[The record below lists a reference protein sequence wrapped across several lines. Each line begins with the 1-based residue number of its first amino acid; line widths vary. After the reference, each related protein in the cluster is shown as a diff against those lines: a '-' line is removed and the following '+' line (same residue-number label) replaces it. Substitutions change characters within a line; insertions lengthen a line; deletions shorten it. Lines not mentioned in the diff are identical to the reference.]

1 MNTSSPNA
9 VAVCAVDDDP
19 YAADV
24 VATGKWLASALDLE
38 PLFVHVLRDDSG
50 RRPAALADD
59 LGLAL
64 DQARVVA
71 AETPAQGILRA
82 VDEHAARLVVMG
94 SRGQGAVASAVM
106 GSATRRVVASRQ
118 VPVVVVR
125 AGSLPV
131 RFGGPVLCGI
141 ADDSADEVA
150 VARAAGRIAS
160 RLDVP
165 LVLVHALEFGAYR
178 TGSARLPGPRVEGDR
193 RQAEHKVA
201 SVVAELPAGLQTEVR
216 IRDGS
221 AAATVVAVAD
231 ERSADLIVLGHRARG
246 ALATVVTGSTALE
259 VIAEG
264 GRTTMLLPPQ
274 LAAGLLTAR

>member
-71 AETPAQGILRA
+71 ADTPAQGILRA

-94 SRGQGAVASAVM
+94 SRGQGPVASAVM

-118 VPVVVVR
+118 VPVVGR
-125 AGSLPV
+125 AGGSLPV
-131 RFGGPVLCGI
+131 RFGGPVLWG
-141 ADDSADEVA
+141 SRTT
-150 VARAAGRIAS
+150 ARMRW
-160 RLDVP
+160 
-165 LVLVHALEFGAYR
+165 
-178 TGSARLPGPRVEGDR
+178 RLPAPR
-193 RQAEHKVA
+193 
-201 SVVAELPAGLQTEVR
+201 AGSRHVLTSRSCWFTRLSSAHTGRVR
-216 IRDGS
+216 
-221 AAATVVAVAD
+221 
-231 ERSADLIVLGHRARG
+231 
-246 ALATVVTGSTALE
+246 ALAGSK
-259 VIAEG
+259 
-264 GRTTMLLPPQ
+264 GR
-274 LAAGLLTAR
+274 R